1 MTNLRALI
9 DALMKLPLPLR
20 RAVHV
25 VLCSGP
31 IHFAGEC
38 LVIRADSTTA
48 SALSV
53 NRRSYER
60 GYLYVAGRD
69 GTYG

>member
-1 MTNLRALI
+1 MTNPRVLI
-9 DALMKLPLPLR
+9 DDLMNLPLPLR

-31 IHFAGEC
+31 VTFAGGC
-38 LVIRADSTTA
+38 PVIRADSTTA

-53 NRRSYER
+53 RTEKS
-60 GYLYVAGRD
+60 
-69 GTYG
+69 